1 MRAHRIGL
9 VVPFADDRVPAEGLT
24 MYPEVEF
31 VPRGTGVRSLTP
43 AGYDAAVDKIL
54 PAALELAAEGV
65 EAVMVIGTSL
75 TFYRGPE
82 AHAELLDRL
91 RAETGLP
98 CSTMSQAVV
107 DGLRH
112 LGAHRVAV
120 ATAYDGVVNDRL
132 RELLEWHGF
141 EVGALR
147 AFGITEFGDGII
159 RRSEAEIIG
168 LALEAIEAARET
180 GDVDAALISCG
191 GLQTL
196 GCAVPIEAAT
206 GAPVVTSTQS
216 AFWAAMRLVGEA
228 GALPGLGRMLAG

>member
-9 VVPFADDRVPAEGLT
+9 VVPFPDDRVPAEGLA
-24 MYPEVEF
+24 MYPGVEF

-82 AHAELLDRL
+82 AHAELLARL

-107 DGLRH
+107 DGLHH
-112 LGAHRVAV
+112 LGAHRIAV

-147 AFGITEFGDGII
+147 AFGITEFGDGVI
-159 RRSEAEIIG
+159 RKTEDEIIDLTIG
-168 LALEAIEAARET
+168 AIEAAR
-180 GDVDAALISCG
+180 GGGQVDAALISCG
-191 GLQTL
+191 GLQTI
-196 GCAVPIEAAT
+196 GCAVAIESAT
-206 GAPVVTSTQS
+206 GVPIVTSTQS
-216 AFWAAMRLVGEA
+216 AFWAAMRLVGET
-228 GALPGLGRMLAG
+228 GALPALGRMLAA